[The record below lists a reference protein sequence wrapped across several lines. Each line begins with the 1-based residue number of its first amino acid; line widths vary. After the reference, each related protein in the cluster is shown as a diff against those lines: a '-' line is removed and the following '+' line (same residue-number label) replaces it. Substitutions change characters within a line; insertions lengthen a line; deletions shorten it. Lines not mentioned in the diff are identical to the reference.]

1 MAKINFDSQ
10 SPIIAVEIALEG
22 ERGTKRRIK
31 VALDTG
37 ATYRMIPWEIAE
49 ALGYKPEISKE
60 KVTLITASGVE
71 TAPVIEIKKIKF
83 LGENIDSVPV
93 VCHDLP
99 PKSYVT
105 GLLGSSFLRHFKVT
119 IDYLKGI
126 LEISRE

>member
-1 MAKINFDSQ
+1 
-10 SPIIAVEIALEG
+10 
-22 ERGTKRRIK
+22 
-31 VALDTG
+31 
-37 ATYRMIPWEIAE
+37 MIPWEIAE

-71 TAPVIEIKKIKF
+71 SAPVIEVKKIKF
-83 LGENIDSVPV
+83 LGESIDNVPV

-99 PKSYVT
+99 SKSYVT
-105 GLLGSSFLRHFKVT
+105 GLLGSSFLRHFKIT